1 MTEAMSE
8 SICWQCVASGQN
20 YVLITWRALFSPNLY
35 VAYSLIVSA
44 DLRTQPLVVL
54 ASAGGILLKLTFVFF
69 SLFFLLS
76 LLIAFHPLSVYPGSE
91 GVISAFYKVD
101 GSKRIVL
108 RNRRFVRRLYPS
120 NPPASSPMPS
130 LPQRRKPRRLP
141 CRETWY
147 TNITITV

>member
-1 MTEAMSE
+1 MPE

-20 YVLITWRALFSPNLY
+20 AVLITWQALFSPNLY
-35 VAYSLIVSA
+35 VAYTRIVSA
-44 DLRTQPLVVL
+44 DLHTQPLVVL
-54 ASAGGILLKLTFVFF
+54 ASAGGILVKLTFVFF
-69 SLFFLLS
+69 SLFLLS
-76 LLIAFHPLSVYPGSE
+76 LLIAFHPLWVYPGSE

-147 TNITITV
+147 TNITNTE